1 MQSKTPW
8 QETEMSEYPQLTQ
21 NARCEVLVIGGGI
34 TGLTAAY
41 LLKRAGKRVIVIERN
56 RLGSGDTGCTTAHL
70 TQVTDIRLKDLVS
83 TFGRDAARLTWE
95 GGAAAVNTIEQIAR
109 SIDAECD
116 FRRVPGYLH
125 APSSGSDQDEAG
137 LKEDSSLARE
147 LEIPATFLA
156 SVPQIDRPGIL
167 FPNQAKFHPLR
178 YLRALAKAVN
188 GGGSLVCEET
198 EAREFS
204 EAPRGVVTSRGRI
217 DCEYIVIAT
226 HVPLMGETGFLSSSL
241 LQTKLAPWSTYAIG
255 ARIPA
260 GRFSEAS
267 YWDTCDPYHY
277 LRIDR
282 GNDGDFAILGGE
294 DHKTGQARDQAERF
308 GRLEK
313 RLWELIPNA
322 RIDYRWSGQ
331 VVETHDGLPYIGET
345 ADGQFVATGFSGN
358 GMTFGT
364 LSAMMACDAVFH
376 RRNPWKELFDV
387 HRTTVASAWEYL
399 KENLD
404 YPYYLVRDRLAPAA
418 INSLDEIE
426 PGAGAILRIDGEQ
439 LACSR
444 DEHGHLHA
452 VSATCTHL
460 GCLVRWNPAEQTW
473 DCPCHGSRFQPSGEV
488 LAGPAE
494 TPLAPHNAAISASRH
509 VAGE

>member
-1 MQSKTPW
+1 MESKTPW
-8 QETEMSEYPQLTQ
+8 QETEMPEHPQLTQ
-21 NARCEVLVIGGGI
+21 NARCEVLIIGGGI
-34 TGLTAAY
+34 TGLSAGY

-56 RLGSGDTGCTTAHL
+56 RIGSGDTGCTTAHL
-70 TQVTDIRLKDLVS
+70 TQVTDTRLKDLVS
-83 TFGRDAARLTWE
+83 TFGREAAKLTWE

-109 SIDAECD
+109 SINAECD

-125 APSSGSDQDEAG
+125 APLDAGQPDVAG
-137 LKEDSSLARE
+137 LKEDCRLAQE
-147 LEIPATFLA
+147 LEIVATFLP
-156 SVPQIDRPGIL
+156 SVPQLDRPGIL

-178 YLRALAKAVN
+178 YLRALANAVD
-188 GGGSLVCEET
+188 GGGSMVYEET
-198 EAREFS
+198 EARRFS
-204 EAPRGVVTSRGRI
+204 ETPRGVETSGGRI

-226 HVPLMGETGFLSSSL
+226 HVPLMGETGFLSASL

-260 GRFSEAS
+260 GRFAEAS
-267 YWDTCDPYHY
+267 YWDTSTPYHY

-282 GNDGDFAILGGE
+282 GSDADFAILGGE
-294 DHKTGQARDQAERF
+294 DHKTGQAQDQVERF
-308 GRLEK
+308 GRLENL
-313 RLWELIPNA
+313 LWKLIPNA
-322 RIDYRWSGQ
+322 RVDYRWSGQ

-364 LSAMMACDAVFH
+364 LGAMMACDAVFH
-376 RRNPWKELFDV
+376 RQNPWKKLFDV
-387 HRTTVASAWEYL
+387 NRTTISSAWDYV

-404 YPYYLVRDRLAPAA
+404 YPYYLVRDRLAPAT
-418 INSLDEIE
+418 ISSVDEIE
-426 PGAGAILRIDGEQ
+426 PGAGAILRVDGEQ

-444 DEHGHLHA
+444 DEQGQLHA

-460 GCLVRWNPAEQTW
+460 GCLVHWNPTEKTW

-494 TPLAPHNAAISASRH
+494 TPLAPHDAAVSAINH
-509 VAGE
+509 AH